1 MTVSRARAGIAL
13 SVLSLTYLLSYMD
26 RTVLAVL
33 QEGIKAEFQLSDTQ
47 LGLLGGPAFAILYSI
62 MGLPIARLADRFD
75 RGRLI
80 AACVFAWSL
89 MTALCGIAT
98 NYLQLLL
105 ARAGVS
111 VGEAGGN
118 PASHSLIADLYPP
131 EARAR
136 AVSVYTLGVPLGAF
150 LGSALGGLLAQAYGW
165 RTTFIVLGAAGG
177 LLTAL
182 VLATIRNVPRGTYD
196 TAASN
201 EEKTPSA
208 RDVLRVLLANRAFIH
223 LAAGS
228 SLVVLIG
235 YALPAFLASFA
246 MRVHDLPVAQA
257 GLVTG
262 IVMGAGGLLGTIVAG
277 IAADRLGARNRAW
290 YGWISGIAM
299 VIAFP
304 ALTLGLLADD
314 IVIVTALLTIG
325 MALMFIYIPPTF
337 AMIHGMVTA
346 RMRATATSVFY
357 LIINLIGLG
366 IGPPLVGWLSDRL
379 AHHTMGGDFA
389 RCSSVAADTALAAE
403 CGDALAFGIRYAL
416 LAINVIL
423 VWSAFHYWRAG
434 LILGQDDTARTGR
447 NEWEGSMAR

>member
-1 MTVSRARAGIAL
+1 MRAGIAL

-33 QEGIKAEFQLSDTQ
+33 QEGIKAEFKLSDTE

-62 MGLPIARLADRFD
+62 MGIPIARLADRFD

-80 AACVFAWSL
+80 AICVFAWSL
-89 MTALCGIAT
+89 MTAFCGMAT
-98 NYLQLLL
+98 TYIQLLVS
-105 ARAGVS
+105 RAGVS

-131 EARAR
+131 KARAR

-150 LGSALGGLLAQAYGW
+150 LGSALGGLLAQSYGW
-165 RTTFIVLGAAGG
+165 RVTFIVLGIIGG
-177 LLTAL
+177 LLTLL

-196 TAASN
+196 TTPAAQDA
-201 EEKTPSA
+201 TPSA

-228 SLVVLIG
+228 ALVVLIG

-246 MRVHDLPVAQA
+246 MRVHGLPVAQA

-262 IVMGAGGLLGTIVAG
+262 VVMGGGGLLGTVGSG
-277 IAADRLGARNRAW
+277 IIADRLGARDRAW
-290 YGWISGIAM
+290 YGWVSAIAM
-299 VIAFP
+299 AIAFP
-304 ALTLGLLADD
+304 FLTIGLLAGD
-314 IVIVTALLTIG
+314 IFIATALMTIG
-325 MALMFIYIPPTF
+325 MALMFTYIPPTF
-337 AMIHGMVTA
+337 AMIHGMVNA
-346 RMRATATSVFY
+346 QMRATATSVFY
-357 LIINLIGLG
+357 LIINLVGLG

-379 AHHTMGGDFA
+379 AQRQMGGA
-389 RCSSVAADTALAAE
+389 MAQCTGAAEGTPLAIRCGEALAH
-403 CGDALAFGIRYAL
+403 GIQYAL

-423 VWSAFHYWRAG
+423 LWSAIHYWRAG
-434 LILGQDDTARTGR
+434 RKLGQENTRRT
-447 NEWEGSMAR
+447 ETDQWEGSKAR

>member
-1 MTVSRARAGIAL
+1 MRAGIAL

-33 QEGIKAEFQLSDTQ
+33 QEGIKGEFRLTDTE

-62 MGLPIARLADRFD
+62 MGIPIARLADRFD

-80 AACVFAWSL
+80 AICVFAWSL
-89 MTALCGIAT
+89 MTAFCGMAA
-98 NYLQLLL
+98 NYFQLLIS
-105 ARAGVS
+105 RAGVS

-131 EARAR
+131 DARAR

-150 LGSALGGLLAQAYGW
+150 LGAYAGGHLAASFGW
-165 RTTFIVLGAAGG
+165 RMTFIVLGVVGG
-177 LLTAL
+177 LLTLL

-196 TAASN
+196 TALA
-201 EEKTPSA
+201 EQGDTPSA
-208 RDVLRVLLANRAFIH
+208 MDVLRVLAANRAFVH

-246 MRVHDLPVAQA
+246 MRVHHLPVAQA

-262 IVMGAGGLLGTIVAG
+262 IVMGGGGLLGTIGSGV
-277 IAADRLGARNRAW
+277 ISDRLGATNRAW
-290 YGWISGIAM
+290 YGWVSAIAM
-299 VIAFP
+299 LIAFP
-304 ALTLGLLADD
+304 FLTFGLLAGD
-314 IVIVTALLTIG
+314 IAVVTVLLTIG
-325 MALMFIYIPPTF
+325 MALMFTYIPPTF
-337 AMIHGMVTA
+337 AMIHGMVSA

-379 AHHTMGGDFA
+379 AQNRIGGDMA
-389 RCSSVAADTALAAE
+389 QCAGAADGTPLAAH
-403 CGDALAFGIRYAL
+403 CGEAQAYGIQYAL
-416 LAINVIL
+416 LAINIIL
-423 VWSAFHYWRAG
+423 VWSAIHYWRAG
-434 LILGQDDTARTGR
+434 LKLGQDNTHRT
-447 NEWEGSMAR
+447 EIDQWEGSTAR